1 MLPITSG
8 DAGNHLWSYT
18 VLSNGID
25 EYRCFLWVIS
35 NLLDNHTV
43 LELSRHAANLELDDD
58 VGDSADLAV
67 YARVMGAFR
76 EGVEDLSLIH
86 I

>member
-1 MLPITSG
+1 MLSDG
-8 DAGNHLWSYT
+8 
-18 VLSNGID
+18 VD
-25 EYRCFLWVIS
+25 EYRRFLRVIS

-58 VGDSADLAV
+58 VGDSVDLAV

-76 EGVEDLSLIH
+76 EGVEDDATVSLRIFLMVR
-86 I
+86 IAESTSATV